1 LPPLTL
7 TPGTRLGP
15 YEILSALGAGGMGE
29 VYRATD
35 TNLKRQVAIKV
46 LPQAVA
52 ADPERLARFQR
63 EAEVLAALN
72 HPNIAHIHGL
82 EKSSGAIALVM
93 ELVEGPTLADR
104 IAQGPIALT
113 DALPIAK
120 QLAEALE
127 AAHEQGIIHR
137 DLKPANIKVREDG
150 TVKVLDFG
158 LATALARPDDE
169 SASGPSTLALTNSP
183 TLMSP
188 VGVTGV
194 GMILGTAAYMA
205 PEQAK
210 GKPVSKATDIWAFG
224 CVLYEMLTA
233 RAVFAGGDLTEVLA
247 AVVRADPD
255 WTALPASTP
264 REIRMVL
271 RNCLHKDQRKRWQ
284 DASSLRIAAVDA
296 VEASPDPAVG
306 AHHGRPHAN
315 RRLMLV
321 AGLTGLV
328 AAAVSG
334 LAVWSLRPDATPLPT
349 TRLLAGIAPAQINGI
364 GPPGARPTRTAFALS
379 PDGQR
384 LVFVGLQDGRTRLH
398 LRRLDRLEEAPIAGT
413 DGADSPFFSPD
424 GRWIGF
430 WQAPSGAAR
439 AEIKKVPVDGGP
451 AITLCPAPLLGG
463 VSWGAHGRIV
473 FAVHLGGDG
482 LWQVSED
489 GGKPERL
496 TTVDTA
502 KGEFSHR
509 LPQVLPGGEAVLFIR
524 QKAFARFD
532 DADIVVRSLVTGL
545 ETVVVQGAADAR
557 YVTSGHLVYARMGAL
572 LAQPF
577 DLSRLAVSGG
587 PVGVLDDVM
596 HDVDNSLTAGN
607 SGAAQFSVS
616 SSGAL
621 AYLPGGVTPAPL
633 FSLVWVNRRG
643 AVERAIPR
651 PINSIYT
658 RLSPDEKRILLGTSI
673 YDLTR
678 DTLTSLPGNSL
689 RLPIWQPDGLRL
701 TGARDAAEREL
712 FWIPADGSGAAEPLP
727 TTERGVPMSWS
738 PDGKTLA
745 YLKGRNRFEAGNT
758 SDSRWTSG
766 SSEIWLLSLS
776 GGNAPAVARRLVP
789 GPVQNG
795 RAQFSPDGR
804 YLAYELEQS
813 GRTEVFVQPVSGAGG
828 RITISSNGGSM
839 AAWAGY
845 GRELFYWEPGRDG
858 TTRIMTVEV
867 TLGESFSAGVPR
879 PLFEFRSAEYPA
891 GVSPIRPYDVTR
903 DGTRFL
909 MARRSAESVEQPI
922 TQLVLVQNWLEELKR
937 LVPTK

>member
-1 LPPLTL
+1 
-7 TPGTRLGP
+7 
-15 YEILSALGAGGMGE
+15 
-29 VYRATD
+29 
-35 TNLKRQVAIKV
+35 
-46 LPQAVA
+46 
-52 ADPERLARFQR
+52 
-63 EAEVLAALN
+63 
-72 HPNIAHIHGL
+72 
-82 EKSSGAIALVM
+82 
-93 ELVEGPTLADR
+93 
-104 IAQGPIALT
+104 
-113 DALPIAK
+113 
-120 QLAEALE
+120 
-127 AAHEQGIIHR
+127 
-137 DLKPANIKVREDG
+137 
-150 TVKVLDFG
+150 
-158 LATALARPDDE
+158 
-169 SASGPSTLALTNSP
+169 
-183 TLMSP
+183 MSP

-224 CVLYEMLTA
+224 CVLYEMLTG
-233 RAVFAGGDLTEVLA
+233 RAAFAGGDLTEVLA

-284 DASSLRIAAVDA
+284 DASSLRIAAVEA

-306 AHHGRPHAN
+306 APHRRPHAK

-321 AGLTGLV
+321 AGLTGLIG
-328 AAAVSG
+328 AAVSG

-349 TRLLAGIAPAQINGI
+349 TRLLASVAPAQIVGI
-364 GPPGARPTRTAFALS
+364 GPPGVRPSRTAFALS

-398 LRRLDRLEEAPIAGT
+398 LRRLDRLEAAPIAGT

-430 WQAPSGAAR
+430 WQGPSGSAG

-473 FAVHLGGDG
+473 FAAHLGGDG
-482 LWQVSED
+482 LWQVPEE
-489 GGKPERL
+489 GGKPMRL
-496 TTVDTA
+496 T
-502 KGEFSHR
+502 K
-509 LPQVLPGGEAVLFIR
+509 AVLFTR
-524 QKAFARFD
+524 QKAVERFD

-545 ETVVVQGAADAR
+545 ETVVVHGASDAR

-587 PVGVLDDVM
+587 PIGVLDDVM
-596 HDVDNSLTAGN
+596 HDVDNSLTVGN

-616 SSGAL
+616 SSGTL
-621 AYLPGGVTPAPL
+621 AYLPGGVTPASL

-643 AVERAIPR
+643 AVEAAIPR

-673 YDLTR
+673 YDLSR
-678 DTLTSLPGNSL
+678 DTLTSLPRNSL
-689 RLPIWQPDGLRL
+689 RLPIWQPDGQRL
-701 TGARDAAEREL
+701 TGARDEAEREL
-712 FWIPADGSGAAEPLP
+712 LWIPADGSGVAEPLP

-745 YLKGRNRFEAGNT
+745 YLKGATGSTGNT
-758 SDSRWTSG
+758 FGNRWTSQ
-766 SSEIWLLSLS
+766 SSEIWLLTLS
-776 GGNAPAVARRLVP
+776 GGAAPAVARRLVP
-789 GPVQNG
+789 GPIQNG

-813 GRTEVFVQPVSGAGG
+813 GRTEVFVQPVSGTGG
-828 RITISSNGGSM
+828 RLTISSNGGSM

-858 TTRIMTVEV
+858 MTRIMSVDV
-867 TLGESFSAGVPR
+867 TLGERFSAGVPR
-879 PLFEFRSAEYPA
+879 PLFEFRSADYPP
-891 GVSPIRPYDVTR
+891 GVSSIRPYDVTR

-909 MARRSAESVEQPI
+909 MARRSAETFGQPI
-922 TQLVLVQNWLEELKR
+922 TQIVLVQNWLEELKR
-937 LVPTK
+937 HLPTK